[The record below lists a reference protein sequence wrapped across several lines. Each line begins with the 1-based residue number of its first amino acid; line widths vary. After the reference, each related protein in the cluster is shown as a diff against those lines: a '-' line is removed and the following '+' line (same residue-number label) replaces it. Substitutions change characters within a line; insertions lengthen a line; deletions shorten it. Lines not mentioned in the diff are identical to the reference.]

1 VLPESDV
8 SLAGGLAL
16 GAVDGGGVGELDL
29 VACVGRGNDPCA
41 APTLECEGAVVT
53 EGRGGP
59 VVAVGDAEVAVV
71 TPRDPVTDPLSGS
84 LLPLRRATPTASV
97 REAVGV
103 SAGLDDVTW

>member
-1 VLPESDV
+1 MLPESDV

-71 TPRDPVTDPLSGS
+71 TPLATRSPIPH
-84 LLPLRRATPTASV
+84 RRASRAPTGDRSG
-97 REAVGV
+97 RT
-103 SAGLDDVTW
+103 AGEVNTANVAE